1 LNSDT
6 IASKRSLFGKIIVI
20 MPAIVFAVLRI
31 RDPLFDPWIR
41 DQGWV
46 KSKDPD
52 PRWVKSKDPDPG
64 SGMDNP
70 DHIS

>member
-1 LNSDT
+1 
-6 IASKRSLFGKIIVI
+6 